1 MKQTMTTPT
10 QHSKWK
16 LILFSFGNLGWCLAT
31 FSYMILIT
39 YFYYP
44 PATDAG
50 NAIPEFITRSPIFA
64 GMTVVGLVYALNRI
78 LDAVTD
84 PIIAS
89 LSDRSTSRF
98 GRRRFFMLMSFIPTG
113 LMSAAIFFPPLEF
126 ASSLN
131 VIWLIVCCV
140 GVTVSLTMYVVPY
153 MSLIPELGRTDHQRV
168 MISTFCSV
176 SWALAF
182 AFGQTIW
189 VLKDMLQ
196 SMGFDP
202 VEAIQISVSV
212 FSMLGVLAML
222 VPILVIDEKRD
233 CRGHVSQDANM
244 LASLKGAMKCKSFRN
259 FTVSNGLAFMVRFF
273 LEVGAIYYVTM
284 LMGLEES
291 MASLI
296 MILLFSASFALYP
309 LVVKLSKK
317 YSKKSLFRL
326 ALFIQGVLLSAFTL
340 CDYVSNPDILGWCLL
355 AIMPF
360 PLAIMGIIPNVIVAD
375 LALADGA
382 RTGNYREAMFFGANM
397 FAYKVATSLTALL
410 FPSIII
416 IGSLSDADAPEPTM
430 LGVMVSAMVAGCLAF
445 IGVFIM
451 RKYNEDEVNALIEQD
466 STEAPSKVVS
476 ELVEEA

>member
-1 MKQTMTTPT
+1 MTTPI
-10 QHSKWK
+10 HSKWK
-16 LILFSFGNLGWCLAT
+16 LILFSLGNFGWCLAT
-31 FSYMILIT
+31 FSYTILIT

-44 PATDAG
+44 PATEAG
-50 NAIPEFITRSPIFA
+50 NAIPEFISRSPVLA
-64 GMTVVGLVYALNRI
+64 GVTVVGLVYALNRI

-98 GRRRFFMLMSFIPTG
+98 GRRRFFMMMGFIPTG
-113 LMSAAIFFPPLEF
+113 LFSAAIFFPPMEQ
-126 ASSLN
+126 ASSFN
-131 VIWLIVCCV
+131 IVWLVVCCV
-140 GVTVSLTMYVVPY
+140 IVTISVTMYVVPY

-189 VLKDMLQ
+189 VIKDTLQ
-196 SMGFDP
+196 TMGYNP
-202 VEAIQISVSV
+202 VEAIQLSVALFSV
-212 FSMLGVLAML
+212 LGVLAML

-233 CRGHVSQDANM
+233 CRGHTSQDENM
-244 LASLKGAMKCKSFRN
+244 LAALKGAMQCRNFKN

-291 MASLI
+291 MASLV
-296 MILLFSASFALYP
+296 MLLLFGASFALYP
-309 LVVKLSKK
+309 VVVKLSKQ
-317 YSKKSLFRL
+317 YSKKTLFRL
-326 ALFIQGVLLSAFTL
+326 ALFIQGILLSAFSL
-340 CDYVSNPDILGWCLL
+340 CNYVPYPDVLGWCLL

-360 PLAIMGIIPNVIVAD
+360 PLAIMGIIPNVIIAD

-397 FAYKVATSLTALL
+397 FAYKAATSLTALL

-416 IGSLSDADAPEPTM
+416 IGSLSSAQSPEPTLM
-430 LGVMVSAMVAGCLAF
+430 GVMISALVAGCLAF

-451 RKYNEDEVNALIEQD
+451 RKYNEEEVNSLINQD
-466 STEAPSKVVS
+466 PTEVGHTKAVV
-476 ELVEEA
+476 LAEEV